1 MATMYKKI
9 LVPVDGSNT
18 ASRGLQEAIQLAKD
32 QGAALRLIHV
42 VDQAVLAQTPGVMM
56 AAGDVLERLE
66 QSGEAV
72 LKRAAAL
79 AARGGVPADTVLL
92 KSMAG
97 RIADGVIRE
106 ARRWRA
112 DLIVMGTH
120 GRRGISR
127 MLLGSDAETVVR
139 SATVPVML
147 VGTTVRKKPAARK
160 KAG

>member
-1 MATMYKKI
+1 MYKKI

-18 ASRGLQEAIQLAKD
+18 ASRGLQEAIGLAKD
-32 QGAALRLIHV
+32 QDAVLRVIHV

-66 QSGEAV
+66 ESGAAV
-72 LKRAAAL
+72 LKRAVAL
-79 AARGGVPADTVLL
+79 AARAGVKADTVLL
-92 KSMAG
+92 RSMAG

-106 ARRWRA
+106 AQRWRA

-147 VGTTVRKKPAARK
+147 VGTTARKKRPAARK
-160 KAG
+160 TPR